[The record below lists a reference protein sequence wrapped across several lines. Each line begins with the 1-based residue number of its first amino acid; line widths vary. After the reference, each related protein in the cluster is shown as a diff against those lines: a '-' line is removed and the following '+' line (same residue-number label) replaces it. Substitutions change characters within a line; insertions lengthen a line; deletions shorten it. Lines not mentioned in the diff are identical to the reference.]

1 MKKVIAIELL
11 LVLLLAG
18 VMTLLLYQKEPRK
31 DVTAEEVHTTFASVI
46 GDAAISEGGN
56 LRIRRD
62 YNLNAADYDLIVYY
76 TSDDSMEVTEFLMVR
91 ASESE
96 RVTIKA
102 AMEKR
107 ISSQIEAF
115 TGYGEKQVA
124 QLEKAIVVEYGDYI
138 ILLIGDDATTWHTAL
153 KALLEV

>member
-1 MKKVIAIELL
+1 MKKVIVIELL

-31 DVTAEEVHTTFASVI
+31 DVTAQEVHTTFASVI
-46 GDAAISEGGN
+46 GDAAISEAGN

-76 TSDDSMEVTEFLMVR
+76 TSEDSMEVTEFLMVR

-96 RVTIKA
+96 RAAIKT

-115 TGYGEKQVA
+115 TVYGEKQVA

-138 ILLIGDDATTWHTAL
+138 ILLIGDDAPTWHTAL

>member
-31 DVTAEEVHTTFASVI
+31 DVTAQEVHTTFASVI
-46 GDAAISEGGN
+46 GDAAISEAGN

-138 ILLIGDDATTWHTAL
+138 ILLIGDDATTWHNAL